1 MTVVRFAA
9 YRTYEA
15 ARVES
20 SNAMMAL
27 LAGAQ
32 LASHLLQLS
41 DGSSRL
47 LPEMY
52 PRVPHI
58 GRFNLTSDAAR
69 TILDA
74 ADSHLG
80 AMGVPY
86 ALAIHED
93 YMKTC
98 LVLLERAQLCPS
110 RTAERTKLHAQHAR
124 VASVTGGTFNADSIA
139 QLDTLRLMRNCLI
152 HEGSRADSTLI
163 NQVATWSPS
172 TEAGWVKLAKRS
184 PRTLCVGDPVGFGHA
199 EMILTLAVTK
209 TLDREANEMLQ
220 APLPRTLWAD
230 LVVEDLM
237 ADDPSAVRAPDAT
250 RRLKGFARYHYG
262 SLMLTEAELTAALAR
277 L

>member
-9 YRTYEA
+9 YRAYEE
-15 ARVES
+15 ARVTS

-41 DGSSRL
+41 NGSSRL

-52 PRVPHI
+52 PQVPHI

-86 ALAIHED
+86 ALALHED

-98 LVLLERAQLCPS
+98 LLLLERAQLCPP
-110 RTAERTKLHAQHAR
+110 RTAERTKLFAQHAR
-124 VASVTGGTFNADSIA
+124 VASAAGGTFNADSIA
-139 QLDTLRLMRNCLI
+139 QLNTLRMMRNCLI
-152 HEGSRADSTLI
+152 HEGSRADPKLI
-163 NQVATWSPS
+163 NHVANWSPS
-172 TEAGWVKLAKRS
+172 TEVGWVKLAKRS
-184 PRTLCVGDPVGFGHA
+184 PRTLRVGDHVMFGQA
-199 EMILTLAVTK
+199 EMILTLAITK
-209 TLDREANEMLQ
+209 KLDREANEMLQ
-220 APLPRTLWAD
+220 APIPRTLWAD
-230 LVVEDLM
+230 IVVEDLM
-237 ADDPSAVRAPDAT
+237 TNHPGGVRAPDKI
-250 RRLKGFARYHYG
+250 RRLRGLARYHY
-262 SLMLTEAELTAALAR
+262 SPLQLTEPELTAALAR
-277 L
+277 V